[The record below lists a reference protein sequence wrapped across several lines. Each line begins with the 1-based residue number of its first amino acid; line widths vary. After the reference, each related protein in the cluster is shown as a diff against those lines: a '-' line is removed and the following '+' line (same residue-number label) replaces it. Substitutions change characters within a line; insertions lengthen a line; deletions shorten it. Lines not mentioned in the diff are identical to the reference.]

1 MKKNILIIDD
11 DKRLRELLKDYLS
24 EKEFKIYLSEDF
36 LSAKKILL
44 FIEFD
49 LIILDRM
56 MPSGDGIDLI
66 DFVKKKSNT
75 PIIML
80 TAMSDDKNR
89 IEGLKIG
96 ADDYLSKP
104 FEPEELFLRITNL
117 LNFYENVENKSQKI
131 NFGDFIFNTS
141 NFELKKNNNIVY
153 LTEGEI
159 NLLIKL
165 VEKRNDI
172 VLREE
177 LAEQEYDETE
187 LRKVDVQITRLRQK
201 LEINA
206 KQPQFI
212 KTVRGKGYKLICSE
226 IWCLEN

>member
-24 EKEFKIYLSEDF
+24 EKKINVYLSEDYLEAKYI
-36 LSAKKILL
+36 LS
-44 FIEFD
+44 FIIFD

-66 DFVKKKSNT
+66 EFIKKKSNT

-80 TAMSDDKNR
+80 TAMGEDENK
-89 IEGLKIG
+89 IKGLKTG

-104 FEPEELFLRITNL
+104 FEPEELFLRIGNL
-117 LNFYENVENKSQKI
+117 LKLYENIKEKNLKI
-131 NFGDFIFNTS
+131 VFGDFIFNTT
-141 NFELKKNNNIVY
+141 NLELQKNNETIY
-153 LTEGEI
+153 LTEGEN

-165 VEKRNDI
+165 IEKRNDI

-177 LAEQEYDETE
+177 LAGQEFDESE

-201 LEINA
+201 IEINP
-206 KQPQFI
+206 KEPQFV
-212 KTVRGKGYKLICSE
+212 KTIRGKGYKLICNE
-226 IWCLEN
+226 L